1 MKKGKDC
8 SSDLFEEVKIKMV
21 MRLHNLSR
29 PAAVNRLSIQKKLK
43 SYAPARHDDDIDMM
57 SAKEFFADPE

>member
-29 PAAVNRLSIQKKLK
+29 PAAVNRLSIQKELK
-43 SYAPARHDDDIDMM
+43 SYAPARHDDDVDMM
-57 SAKEFFADPE
+57 SAEEFFADPE

>member
-8 SSDLFEEVKIKMV
+8 SSDFFEEVKIKMV

-29 PAAVNRLSIQKKLK
+29 PAAVNRLSIQKELK
-43 SYAPARHDDDIDMM
+43 SYAPSRHDDDMEMM
-57 SAKEFFADPE
+57 SAEEFFADPE